1 MADEMDVVE
10 NLEAMDD
17 SSSTTTSSGES
28 SGAEAESG
36 QEDMME
42 EEQEEGVENEEEE
55 KEKATNPAFS
65 KFMQGFW
72 DLASVDVPVRCV
84 VCCCSR
90 LCGCCHVLN
99 RSWCGVNGP
108 ACGDVAHL
116 CCINHRRYTRTAAVA
131 S

>member
-10 NLEAMDD
+10 NLEAMED
-17 SSSTTTSSGES
+17 SGSTSSGES
-28 SGAEAESG
+28 SGAAEAESG

-42 EEQEEGVENEEEE
+42 EEAENGGEGEE

-72 DLASVDVPVRCV
+72 DLTSVDVPVRCV
-84 VCCCSR
+84 VVALGSPVVHAAVGNR
-90 LCGCCHVLN
+90 LRVSTDLL
-99 RSWCGVNGP
+99 RR
-108 ACGDVAHL
+108 AHL
-116 CCINHRRYTRTAAVA
+116 CRVNHTQA